1 MAKTKTELKNE
12 LKEFQAELN
21 ALEAKGSALTAEELK
36 QQEKLIGQVRRRA
49 DELKKINAA
58 QLENKKVIIDSISE
72 QEKGIKSIGSLYV
85 PIQEAEKKRIASL
98 RDSGTEHKKNI
109 ASFEAMAS
117 INAQIAQLSK
127 DDVIQAEALQLEF
140 DKHLESLDKRGKGY
154 AEQVAYLTQSNQLAQ
169 KYASLTQEQKD
180 QLESQLEVYNGIKK
194 TISGIADT
202 LATLTSGPAGFFGTT
217 LIAAGFAADKLGK
230 NIRSFGGFIDSAQ
243 LSTLGLSFIFEDAE
257 ETAKGLSKEFGGL
270 KDITLSTQLNTNLM
284 ATNMGISGQ
293 EAANVVGSFARLN
306 NMSADTAMDMAATTK
321 SMAKAA
327 GVPVD
332 QVMKD
337 VAGSAEKFAEYGKDG
352 GLNIAKAAVSAAK
365 LGVGMDDLTKV
376 TDSLLDFETSINQE
390 LELGAMLGKNINLDR
405 ARALAYEGNIGGAVK
420 ETLAS
425 LGGIEEFNKMDIFQK
440 RKAAELLGLSV
451 DAFQKMAANS
461 DKLNEDGSVQLSTF
475 DSITESITAAA
486 TASGGFLK
494 TMGGMVLGAAQMGGS
509 FAQMGMDVKG
519 MASKIPV
526 IGKLFKGGAA
536 PGAAPA
542 TAAAPAAGGAP
553 GADKAGAFGK
563 MNTTALLKGA
573 AALLILGAALYV
585 FAKAAN
591 AFGDDVNWANV
602 FIGIGAMTLLGGVAA
617 ILGTVGP
624 MILVGAAALLVA
636 SAAFYVFGLASQEVA
651 KGMAMIG
658 AALPVFAAGMTAFV
672 DAPYIQFGLGM
683 VGLAASMIVLGAASP
698 FMLLAAA
705 GIAAVGA
712 ALNMVAPNIPLI
724 TEQMAALSQISFMP
738 ILGLATSLMT
748 LSAALAAVA
757 LTGLMALPVLL
768 ALGGLSTLFGGGE
781 GGGAEGEDAKMDELI
796 NEIKALRG
804 DLLAGKIAVNM
815 DGQKVTSKV
824 SSIVDKTASNSYA
837 KV

>member
-1 MAKTKTELKNE
+1 MADQLKDLIEQKNKIRKEIDKMLSQATDAAAAAIIKTTGEYKKLTNE
-12 LKEFQAELN
+12 L
-21 ALEAKGSALTAEELK
+21 LK
-36 QQEKLIGQVRRRA
+36 ANTQLDYQI
-49 DELKKINAA
+49 KK
-58 QLENKKVIIDSISE
+58 QKVIKDETIE
-72 QEKGIKSIGSLYV
+72 QEKSSRQLTGVGKSLASLE
-85 PIQEAEKKRIASL
+85 QQRIAKQQTANRMGEETAKRLSRITSL
-98 RDSGTEHKKNI
+98 NNELIDLSAEDVNQRADLVAKIQSEFDILKQTRGKKDEIVQLVQQEFELAKNI
-109 ASFEAMAS
+109 
-117 INAQIAQLSK
+117 SK
-127 DDVIQAEALQLEF
+127 M
-140 DKHLESLDKRGKGY
+140 
-154 AEQVAYLTQSNQLAQ
+154 T
-169 KYASLTQEQKD
+169 TEQKD
-180 QLESQLEVYNGIKK
+180 QLEAQLEVYDGIKK
-194 TISGIADT
+194 TLVGIANT
-202 LATLTSGPAGFFGTT
+202 FATLTSGPAGFFGTT

-230 NIRSFGGFIDSAQ
+230 NIRSFGGFVDSAQ
-243 LSTLGLSFIFEDAE
+243 LSALGLSFIFEDAE

-365 LGVGMDDLTKV
+365 LGVGMDALTKV

-390 LELGAMLGKNINLDR
+390 MELGAMLGRNINLDR

-420 ETLAS
+420 ETLQS
-425 LGGIEEFNKMDIFQK
+425 LGGIEAFNKMDIFQK

-451 DAFQKMAANS
+451 DEFQKMAANS

-651 KGMAMIG
+651 KGMAMMG

-824 SSIVDKTASNSYA
+824 SSIVDKVASNSYA

>member
-21 ALEAKGSALTAEELK
+21 ALEAKGSAITAEEIKL
-36 QQEKLIGQVRRRA
+36 QEKLKGQVERRA
-49 DELKKINAA
+49 NELFKINKE
-58 QLENKKVIIDSISE
+58 QRKNKQIIIDSISE

-85 PIQEAEKKRIASL
+85 PIQENERKRVKSL
-98 RDSGTEHKKNI
+98 RESGTQHKQNI

-117 INAQIAQLSK
+117 INARIAELSK
-127 DDVIQAEALQLEF
+127 DDVIQAEVLQKEF
-140 DKHLESLDKRGKGY
+140 DSHLESLDKRGKGY

-169 KYASLTQEQKD
+169 KYSSYTEEQKE

-194 TISGIADT
+194 TIGGIADT
-202 LATLTSGPAGFFGTT
+202 LATLTSGPMGFLGTT
-217 LIAAGFAADKLGK
+217 LIGAGFAADKLGK
-230 NIRSFGGFIDSAQ
+230 NIRSFGGFVDSAQ
-243 LSTLGLSFIFEDAE
+243 LSALGLSFIFEDAE
-257 ETAKGLSKEFGGL
+257 ETAKGLAKEFGGL
-270 KDITLSTQLNTNLM
+270 KDVTLSTQLNTNLM

-321 SMAKAA
+321 EMAKAA

-332 QVMKD
+332 SVMKD

-352 GLNIAKAAVSAAK
+352 GINIAKAAVSAAK
-365 LGVGMDDLTKV
+365 LGVGMDSLTKV
-376 TDSLLDFETSINQE
+376 TDSLLDFETSINGE
-390 LELGAMLGKNINLDR
+390 LELGAMLGRNINLDR

-451 DAFQKMAANS
+451 DEFQKMAANS

-519 MASKIPV
+519 MASKIPIV
-526 IGKLFKGGAA
+526 GKLFKGGAA

-591 AFGDDVNWANV
+591 AFGDDINWANV

-636 SAAFYVFGLASQEVA
+636 SAAFYVFGIASQEVA
-651 KGMAMIG
+651 KGMAMMG
-658 AALPVFAAGMTAFV
+658 AALPLFAAGMTAFA

-698 FMLLAAA
+698 FMMLAGA
-705 GIAAVGA
+705 GLMMVTN
-712 ALNMVAPNIPLI
+712 ALSALAPTIPLI
-724 TEQMAALSQISFMP
+724 IEQISALSQISFMP
-738 ILGLATSLMT
+738 IFGLATALT
-748 LSAALAAVA
+748 ILSAALAAVA
-757 LTGLMALPVLL
+757 VSGMLALPALL
-768 ALGGLSTLFGGGE
+768 ALGLIAGGAAAIMGGGE
-781 GGGAEGEDAKMDELI
+781 GGEDAKMDELI

-804 DLLAGKIAVNM
+804 DLLSGKIGVNM
-815 DGQKVTSKV
+815 DGQKVTAKV
-824 SSIVDKTASNSYA
+824 SSVVDKISSNSYA